1 MVEIQRRP
9 LRGVAIVLAALVLTG
24 CGWHGVRLAPGGGAD
39 IADGAVPPER
49 TEAVAASPSVE
60 PGQPTAPPSDLI
72 RWETNPIRRT
82 STGARVFSGTV
93 TNTDDRWSIRSVLLE
108 LKLLDGNGE
117 LIETLYA
124 EVQDLNPGDRGD
136 YTIAV
141 PSEVG
146 FELSNLRLTWDWL
159 LR

>member
-1 MVEIQRRP
+1 M
-9 LRGVAIVLAALVLTG
+9 LLAALVLSG

-39 IADGAVPPER
+39 IADGAMPPER
-49 TEAVAASPSVE
+49 TEAVPASPS
-60 PGQPTAPPSDLI
+60 PAAGQPTAPPSDLI

-82 STGARVFSGTV
+82 STGARVFSGMV
-93 TNTDDRWSIRSVLLE
+93 TNTDDRWSIRNVQLE

-117 LIETLYA
+117 LIETLFA
-124 EVQDLNPGDRGD
+124 EVQPLNPGDRGD

-141 PSEVG
+141 PPELE
-146 FELSNLRLTWDWL
+146 FELSNLRLTWDWF